1 MPNGRNRAYLSHR
14 EAEREV
20 GSSRRMIAR
29 WFNELEHYGFI
40 VLHRHGSLGV
50 DGKGKSPHWRLTEL
64 GVTGNAS
71 SGGNLEPPTSD
82 FLRWDG
88 TLPGSHGSPPWR
100 TGVAA

>member
-1 MPNGRNRAYLSHR
+1 
-14 EAEREV
+14 
-20 GSSRRMIAR
+20 MIAR

-100 TGVAA
+100 TGSKMAHTGRRLKPEVAHTGSP